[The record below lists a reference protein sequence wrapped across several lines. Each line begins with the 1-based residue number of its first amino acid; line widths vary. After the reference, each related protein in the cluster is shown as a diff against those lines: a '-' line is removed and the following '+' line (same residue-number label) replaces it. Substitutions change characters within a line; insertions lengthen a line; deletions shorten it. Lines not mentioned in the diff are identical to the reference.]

1 MALTRGNHHEQKDC
15 ENGMQHFSDSSS
27 SMRVLSSKT
36 SKSSNSKAAGI
47 AKRRSRASKTA
58 PVTKLSANA
67 SNFRALVQQ
76 FTGCP
81 TTPLS
86 IGDPFKG
93 PITLNFQRGIRE
105 MQTHLHNNTPTSH
118 DNDNKH
124 NNNQVLCVRFHQNH
138 HQQQIQSQVLDHHQE
153 VQKINVV
160 VDDGDDDDCV
170 IMEKFTS
177 TYGDSS
183 SSSLSAC
190 GLEVSHDLTTTD
202 FEGLMEDFSLQD
214 LVDMDNDL
222 GGLALVNGTVV
233 GSGLASMVLFEANII
248 IVLAE
253 VISAVFA
260 EVMQGKPEFTDHL
273 THKLKHHLGQ
283 IEAAA
288 IMEHILDGSSYVKA
302 TKKLHQMDLERERI
316 HHKK

>member
-1 MALTRGNHHEQKDC
+1 MALTRGNHHGQKDC

-36 SKSSNSKAAGI
+36 SKSSNNKAAGI
-47 AKRRSRASKTA
+47 AKRRSRASKTT
-58 PVTKLSANA
+58 PVTKLSATA

-86 IGDPFKG
+86 LGDPFKG

-105 MQTHLHNNTPTSH
+105 MQTHLHNNNTPTSY
-118 DNDNKH
+118 DDDG

-138 HQQQIQSQVLDHHQE
+138 QQQQIQSQVLDHHQE
-153 VQKINVV
+153 VQKIKVV

-190 GLEVSHDLTTTD
+190 DLEVSHDLTTTD

-214 LVDMDNDL
+214 LIDMDNDL
-222 GGLALVNGTVV
+222 GYFV
-233 GSGLASMVLFEANII
+233 
-248 IVLAE
+248 
-253 VISAVFA
+253 
-260 EVMQGKPEFTDHL
+260 
-273 THKLKHHLGQ
+273 
-283 IEAAA
+283 
-288 IMEHILDGSSYVKA
+288 
-302 TKKLHQMDLERERI
+302 
-316 HHKK
+316 